1 MYQGL
6 RPMVKKGCM
15 SKFFAIIVEDLGDE
29 NGKTFLN
36 PEKFMVGTKVDVPD
50 DCEVL
55 SCVEV
60 RPEEVRRLLAHQSR
74 PYLVQLGED

>member
-1 MYQGL
+1 MG
-6 RPMVKKGCM
+6 
-15 SKFFAIIVEDLGDE
+15 KFFAIIIEDLGDE

-50 DCEVL
+50 DCEIL

-60 RPEEVRRLLAHQSR
+60 RPEEVSSLLKRPIR
-74 PYLVQLGED
+74 PYLVRLGED

>member
-1 MYQGL
+1 
-6 RPMVKKGCM
+6 M

-36 PEKFMVGTKVDVPD
+36 PEKFMAGTKVDVPD
-50 DCEVL
+50 DCEIL

-60 RPEEVRRLLAHQSR
+60 RLEEVSRLLEHR
-74 PYLVQLGED
+74 RHPYLVRLGED

>member
-1 MYQGL
+1 
-6 RPMVKKGCM
+6 M

-29 NGKTFLN
+29 NGKTFLD

-50 DCEVL
+50 DCEIL

-60 RPEEVRRLLAHQSR
+60 RPEEVSRLLEHR
-74 PYLVQLGED
+74 KLPYLVRAAED